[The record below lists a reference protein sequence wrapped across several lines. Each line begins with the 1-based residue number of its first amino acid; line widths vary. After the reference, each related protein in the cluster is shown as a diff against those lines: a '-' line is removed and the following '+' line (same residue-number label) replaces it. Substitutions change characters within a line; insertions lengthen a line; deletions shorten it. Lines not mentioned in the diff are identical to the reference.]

1 MKTRCPVCGA
11 CNSLDSLIAS
21 DDARAAI
28 SAALAVCGD
37 LKPHL
42 IKYLGL
48 FRAQQRD
55 LSFDRVA
62 KILAELTPDISRQ
75 SISRNRQTYPAPV
88 GAWVWAIERCLERR
102 DLGQLSLPLK
112 NHGYLYEIISNY
124 KAADHAAPIA
134 ATRPST
140 PNSSPKVVGDTRP
153 RYEQMQDKC

>member
-134 ATRPST
+134 AAHPTTHNPT
-140 PNSSPKVVGDTRP
+140 PRVVGDTRP
-153 RYEQMQDKC
+153 RYEQMKDKH